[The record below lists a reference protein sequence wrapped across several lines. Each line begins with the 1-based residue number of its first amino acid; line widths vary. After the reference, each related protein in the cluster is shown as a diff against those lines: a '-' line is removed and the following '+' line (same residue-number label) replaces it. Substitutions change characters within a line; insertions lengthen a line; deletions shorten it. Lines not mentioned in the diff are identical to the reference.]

1 MRHQSGLS
9 IGEVARRSGL
19 SVSAIRFYEAEGLV
33 FPWRDGG
40 GRRRFSRGDLRR
52 LGFILAA
59 QQCGFTLPEIRTE
72 LDRLPGKRTP
82 TKADWARI
90 SARFRAVLEA
100 RILAMTRLRD
110 RLDSCIGC
118 GCLSLR
124 SCALYNPQD
133 RAGARGPGPRYLI
146 GDDPE

>member
-1 MRHQSGLS
+1 MSIGRGLS
-9 IGEVARRSGL
+9 IGEVSSRSGL
-19 SVSAIRFYEAEGLV
+19 TVSAIRFYEAEGLV
-33 FPWRDGG
+33 FPWRDDG

-52 LGFILAA
+52 LGFVMAA
-59 QQCGFTLPEIRTE
+59 QKCGFTLPEIRQE

-82 TKADWARI
+82 TKSDWTRISRRFQAVLDARI
-90 SARFRAVLEA
+90 V
-100 RILAMTRLRD
+100 AMTRLRD

-133 RAGARGPGPRYLI
+133 RAAAKGPGPRYLI
-146 GDDPE
+146 GDDPD